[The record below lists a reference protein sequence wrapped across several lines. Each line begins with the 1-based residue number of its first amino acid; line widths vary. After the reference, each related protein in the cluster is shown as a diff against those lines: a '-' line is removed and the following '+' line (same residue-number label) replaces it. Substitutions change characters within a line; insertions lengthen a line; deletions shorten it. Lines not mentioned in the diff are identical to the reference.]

1 MDDYFYPALEA
12 SENMNDN
19 AEYEKYGKAQFD
31 NIADFRRNNVNV
43 VIQNIQKTIIETRP
57 DVIFS
62 ISPAANMDNNY
73 HMPGHQI
80 YKLHILLKDDSH
92 KYIVTIN
99 LVTRHMV
106 VNSSRPRICRNSST
120 LQKQNQKLKEVFCI
134 ALNI

>member
-73 HMPGHQI
+73 
-80 YKLHILLKDDSH
+80 
-92 KYIVTIN
+92 N
-99 LVTRHMV
+99 
-106 VNSSRPRICRNSST
+106 T
-120 LQKQNQKLKEVFCI
+120 LFADVKKWSKEGWADVI
-134 ALNI
+134 IPQ